1 MPVSDSL
8 EAIAMR
14 QEAERFESVCPN
26 IQSLYDLL
34 EGIDNVPLKR
44 KIRELV
50 NRIEGKWI
58 ISGSLWCKH
67 RYNFDV
73 VVSKSSVR
81 LRFSLKEQPR
91 GFELTPAT
99 QLAEIHVR
107 TARDDGAMVNTKP
120 FTWLHRSSSYK
131 TAVCKQK
138 RSRTILRK
146 SP

>member
-50 NRIEGKWI
+50 NRIEG
-58 ISGSLWCKH
+58 
-67 RYNFDV
+67 
-73 VVSKSSVR
+73 
-81 LRFSLKEQPR
+81 E
-91 GFELTPAT
+91 
-99 QLAEIHVR
+99 
-107 TARDDGAMVNTKP
+107 
-120 FTWLHRSSSYK
+120 
-131 TAVCKQK
+131 
-138 RSRTILRK
+138 
-146 SP
+146 